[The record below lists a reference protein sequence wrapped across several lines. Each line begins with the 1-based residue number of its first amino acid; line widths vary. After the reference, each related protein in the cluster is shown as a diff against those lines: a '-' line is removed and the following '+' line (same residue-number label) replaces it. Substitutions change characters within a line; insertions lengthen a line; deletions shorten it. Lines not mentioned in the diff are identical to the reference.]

1 MCAARIR
8 FIRIYHQFTEAECKL
23 IRALLLHNN
32 GKVFLP
38 SLKQFYCAA
47 NRQDSPLV
55 ASFDLPSI
63 DILHLMQLRVHQA
76 VLYHTGPLQV
86 TPFLRTLVVDRAW
99 PHIDDVKLPIVDITL
114 GLFKHL
120 RCFKTYYG
128 QVGPSELKRL
138 EISPILE
145 ELDLHVIGF
154 ESWRS
159 PLHLPKIQRLCL
171 TGTPGNIS
179 ALISHLHAPLL
190 THFEAFI
197 KAKCYT
203 NVAQCIRGIS
213 STLFRATLRSLKL
226 RISILPIGSARKDE
240 ILKRSTTTLSS
251 LLGPSFSMAKLEVL
265 ALEGPTIA
273 PYYITTTHHDIST
286 VAQGLKHLRSISLTD
301 IMYLYEPRSLQLT
314 PDRVVRLLGSTRC
327 IALVTVLQH
336 ITCYCPQLVELELDK
351 LHIEVPQSVDL
362 QLPTQTS
369 DDGHA
374 LSAASSAANHPLRL
388 LSLRYLN
395 TGRYRFTDPVVIA
408 EYLNRLFPYLDLVH
422 MRRETPISHIKGGWN
437 AVLDGLAARRR
448 RR

>member
-1 MCAARIR
+1 
-8 FIRIYHQFTEAECKL
+8 
-23 IRALLLHNN
+23 
-32 GKVFLP
+32 
-38 SLKQFYCAA
+38 
-47 NRQDSPLV
+47 
-55 ASFDLPSI
+55 
-63 DILHLMQLRVHQA
+63 
-76 VLYHTGPLQV
+76 
-86 TPFLRTLVVDRAW
+86 
-99 PHIDDVKLPIVDITL
+99 
-114 GLFKHL
+114 
-120 RCFKTYYG
+120 
-128 QVGPSELKRL
+128 
-138 EISPILE
+138 
-145 ELDLHVIGF
+145 
-154 ESWRS
+154 
-159 PLHLPKIQRLCL
+159 
-171 TGTPGNIS
+171 
-179 ALISHLHAPLL
+179 
-190 THFEAFI
+190 
-197 KAKCYT
+197 
-203 NVAQCIRGIS
+203 
-213 STLFRATLRSLKL
+213 
-226 RISILPIGSARKDE
+226 
-240 ILKRSTTTLSS
+240 
-251 LLGPSFSMAKLEVL
+251 MAKLEVL

-351 LHIEVPQSVDL
+351 LHIEVPQSADL
-362 QLPTQTS
+362 PLPTQTS